1 MASLI
6 YDSFMQ
12 DLASAAVVP
21 TTDTFYVM
29 LVTSSYVPNKATDT
43 TRANVT
49 NEVSATGYT
58 SGGAASACTV
68 TLNTSANTL
77 TLSYADVVWTITGSL
92 TARAGVIY
100 KRRGGASSADNLVG
114 YVDFGS
120 DATCSNS
127 TFTFHMTSGLVF
139 QN

>member
-6 YDSFMQ
+6 YDSFMS
-12 DLASAAVVP
+12 DLVAGNVIP
-21 TTDTFYVM
+21 GTDTFYVM
-29 LVTSSYVPNKATDT
+29 LVTSAYTPSKAADT

-58 SGGAASACTV
+58 SGGAASACTLS
-68 TLNTSANTL
+68 LNTSANTETL
-77 TLSYADVVWTITGSL
+77 TFADVVWTITGSM

-100 KRRGGASSADNLVG
+100 KRRGGAASADNLVA

-127 TFTFHMTSGLVF
+127 TFTFHMTSGLIF